1 MEGSAAMLAPLALV
15 ALGAIY
21 FLPSIIAGSRGHMSA
36 AAIVALNLLLGWTAL
51 GWILALV
58 WSLNSNTRENLQ
70 YLATGERSSP
80 PTSAPRVIAATPP
93 SSAPGTSVELH
104 LSHLIPAVVL
114 VAVALFGLIGWL
126 VLRAEKR
133 RMRARFRLRRSEL
146 RLSMKRPTA
155 PNSSGR
161 RRISTTSTT
170 PSMTSK
176 RTIPGPAASEAS
188 VKMAKP

>member
-80 PTSAPRVIAATPP
+80 PASAPRVIAATPP

-114 VAVALFGLIGWL
+114 VAVALFGLIGWR
-126 VLRAEKR
+126 VLRAEKAQDAR
-133 RMRARFRLRRSEL
+133 SLQATAERIAAEHEAADRAELKRSTANL
-146 RLSMKRPTA
+146 DYLNHALDDLQAHNPWAGRKRSLGQ
-155 PNSSGR
+155 NG
-161 RRISTTSTT
+161 
-170 PSMTSK
+170 
-176 RTIPGPAASEAS
+176 
-188 VKMAKP
+188 